1 MTTHDKN
8 GDENSDEFGPTE
20 EELVLIR
27 KATSNEAAEVDALIL
42 SHCSVR
48 WTKVAMIIGSLLDE
62 FDAKYPNL
70 PYVYMQ
76 IRMLELEH
84 RLQIEVRGDVMQA
97 RASEI
102 RLPNNHA

>member
-1 MTTHDKN
+1 
-8 GDENSDEFGPTE
+8 
-20 EELVLIR
+20 
-27 KATSNEAAEVDALIL
+27 
-42 SHCSVR
+42 
-48 WTKVAMIIGSLLDE
+48 MIIGALLDE

-84 RLQIEVRGDVMQA
+84 RLQIQVSGDVMQA

-102 RLPNNHA
+102 RLPSNHA